1 MFRFFL
7 LIVVSC
13 LILFSFYY
21 IFTYLYPFV
30 IALLFAWLLN
40 PIISLCTNKLHL
52 SRTIATCLALLTFFL
67 LLTLLIS
74 ISMVETVQAIHY
86 LNTYV
91 PGYFRELFE
100 LLNNWIDTALM
111 PFYERISGM
120 FDRLRLDQQTTIIEQ
135 IHHLLNRLAEFGSGL
150 LEVFFIKLTN
160 ILLAIPNMLSVIIFI
175 LLGTFFFS
183 KDWNELQH
191 KYVKIFPQKGR
202 EGLSSLY
209 LQLKKTFFRYVK
221 AQLILSGFSL
231 ITLAFGLFI
240 IRVEHP
246 FILALLI
253 SLVDLIPLLGTG
265 LCFVPWLI
273 YLFLS
278 GNYALTIQLAILYGV
293 IIIQRQIM
301 EPKIMAEQMGVHPL
315 VVLMIAFG
323 SFQIFGIFGV
333 LLTPGFVIVLQAIQA
348 TDLPRQLW
356 HYIVTGEYN

>member
-1 MFRFFL
+1 
-7 LIVVSC
+7 
-13 LILFSFYY
+13 
-21 IFTYLYPFV
+21 
-30 IALLFAWLLN
+30 
-40 PIISLCTNKLHL
+40 
-52 SRTIATCLALLTFFL
+52 
-67 LLTLLIS
+67 
-74 ISMVETVQAIHY
+74 MVETVQAVQY
-86 LNTYV
+86 LNAYV
-91 PGYFRELFE
+91 PGYFKELFE

-175 LLGTFFFS
+175 LLGTFFIS
-183 KDWNELQH
+183 KDWNKLQD

-246 FILALLI
+246 LILALLI

-265 LCFVPWLI
+265 LCFGPWLV

-293 IIIQRQIM
+293 IIIQRQIL

-323 SFQIFGIFGV
+323 SFQVFGIFGV

-356 HYIVTGEYN
+356 HYIVTGKYE